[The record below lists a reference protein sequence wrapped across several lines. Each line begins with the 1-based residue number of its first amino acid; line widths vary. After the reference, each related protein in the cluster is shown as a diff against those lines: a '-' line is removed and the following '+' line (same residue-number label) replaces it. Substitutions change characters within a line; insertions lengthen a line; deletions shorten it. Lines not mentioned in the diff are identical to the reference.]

1 MPNSRLLIADDEPDI
16 ADIVSAVA
24 EDLGYEVTYI
34 QEGSQVASR
43 VEVLDPAVIVLDLR
57 MPGTDGVQI
66 LSELAERGCTARIVL
81 MSGMD
86 QRTINSVESLGKE
99 KRLDIVGA
107 LNKPMHPD
115 DIESMLSPL
124 LNAQPT
130 VSKAT
135 EDVALTQNSIYG
147 PSVFFSPQKPIREDA
162 SIQRAALEL
171 VWQFDD
177 GSVLGGEDLFQWT
190 LEQKIS
196 KCALSIV
203 LREAL
208 QQWKALGD
216 NNASLQLVLPL
227 HPALL
232 EDSTIFSL
240 ISETAQHYQFPQHNL
255 IVETSE
261 SGIYNSDSTAI
272 ECLSRLRIAGFQTA
286 FITQSNADDLLTM
299 IDKLPL
305 DEIVVDMSFLS
316 DDASLSSN
324 MELEFTYSSLT
335 SLAHRKQIDTSAR
348 GVVTSDIAAFVERC
362 RFHWAE
368 GTQLAQ
374 RVPIGELVSFYSQ
387 TNN

>member
-1 MPNSRLLIADDEPDI
+1 MPNRRLLIADDEPDI
-16 ADIVSAVA
+16 ADVVTAVA

-66 LSELAERGCTARIVL
+66 LSELAERGCTAQIVL

-86 QRTINSVESLGKE
+86 QRTINSVESLGRE
-99 KRLDIVGA
+99 KQLSIVGA

-115 DIESMLSPL
+115 DIESMLGPL
-124 LNAQPT
+124 INVQAVEPKT
-130 VSKAT
+130 I
-135 EDVALTQNSIYG
+135 EHVAMPQGSAFG
-147 PSVFFSPQKPIREDA
+147 PSVFFSPQKPIREDI

-171 VWQFDD
+171 LWQFDD
-177 GSVLGGEDLFQWT
+177 GSVISGEELFAWS
-190 LEQKIS
+190 LEQKVS
-196 KCALSIV
+196 KCILSIL

-208 QQWKALGD
+208 QQWKALGE

-232 EDSTIFSL
+232 EDSAIFSL
-240 ISETAQHYQFPQHNL
+240 ISETAKQFHFPEHNL

-261 SGIYNSDSTAI
+261 SGIYNSESTAI

-286 FITQSNADDLLTM
+286 FITQSNADDLLTL
-299 IDKLPL
+299 IDQRPL

-316 DDASLSSN
+316 DDHSLNSN

-335 SLAHRKQIDTSAR
+335 SLAHKKQIDTSAR
-348 GVVTSDIAAFVERC
+348 GVVTSDIADFVERC

-374 RVPIGELVSFYSQ
+374 RIPIGELVNFYS
-387 TNN
+387 